1 MTKKQEQYVRR
12 EEFNALNTKVDCLI
26 KHCRAFESHYNE
38 QQAVIKD
45 ILHILNTSRG
55 VVLLIKTTGA
65 ITASLSAITY
75 ALYNLKGWL
84 KQ

>member
-1 MTKKQEQYVRR
+1 
-12 EEFNALNTKVDCLI
+12 KVDCII
-26 KHCRAFESHYNE
+26 KHFKIFDRHYNE
-38 QQAVIKD
+38 QQADIKN

-55 VVLLIKTTGA
+55 VVSLIKTTGA